1 MQKLDPEVEE
11 GNLEYKLKLLDNSD
25 HKIEKIATQMRWR
38 CCCEGGGEAIYT
50 VGIEDDGTV
59 VGIND
64 SDYNKTISILSS
76 AAKKNNF
83 SIKILTKTKVN
94 NDKNLYE
101 VLIREINKD
110 KYIDVK
116 VAIAGSVDSGK
127 STLMGVL
134 TSGKYDDSRGSARLS
149 VCNYVHEVKS
159 GRTSSVGQ
167 QIIGFNSNGTLI
179 NYNSL
184 GYKLSWPEVV
194 SRSSKVINFF
204 DLCGHEKYLKTTIV
218 GLASAEPDLCII
230 IVAANK
236 GIRNQNGNRACKRG
250 ERKNFDN
257 MTREHISLCVALNIP
272 FAIIVTKVDLVEDQK
287 IGNVY
292 EETLSDIDKTIK
304 SPGIRRQ
311 SLKIE
316 NDDDILIAAKQVHT
330 HSLVPI
336 FSISNVSGDGIDNLK
351 SFLNLLGKTPK
362 KITDGFV
369 KMFIDSIWS
378 VPGVGTVV
386 GGHLNSGKI
395 SINDKLF
402 IGPNNGKYDTV
413 SVRSIHSKKVP
424 VSFVTY
430 GSYVCLGL
438 KKIDKKNI
446 KKGNIIVSDM
456 SQKLLVCSFKA
467 NVRIMKTHSTTIKV
481 GYQPVVHCCSI
492 RQSVILTKIENKINT
507 RNPSNTKDDEILRTG
522 DSASCTFEFSF
533 NPQYVQPDMKILF
546 AENRTKIIGIITDIY

>member
-1 MQKLDPEVEE
+1 MKKLDPEVEE

-25 HKIEKIATQMRWR
+25 QKIEKIASQMRWR

-50 VGIEDDGTV
+50 IGIEDDGTI
-59 VGIND
+59 VGITD
-64 SDYNKTISILSS
+64 RDYDKTINILTS
-76 AAKKNNF
+76 AAEKNNF
-83 SIKILTKTKVN
+83 SIKQLSKTKV
-94 NDKNLYE
+94 DDERNLYE
-101 VLIREINKD
+101 VLIREINKEQ
-110 KYIDVK
+110 YIDIK
-116 VAIAGSVDSGK
+116 IAIAGSVDAGK

-134 TSGKYDDSRGSARLS
+134 TNGKYDDSRGSARLS
-149 VCNYVHEVKS
+149 VCNYIHEIKS

-167 QIIGFNSNGTLI
+167 QIIGFDNEGNLI

-194 SRSSKVINFF
+194 QRSSKIINFF

-218 GLASAEPDLCII
+218 GLASSEPDLCLI

-236 GIRNQNGNRACKRG
+236 GIRNEKGNRACKRG

-272 FAIIVTKVDLVEDQK
+272 FAIIVTKIDMIEDQN
-287 IGNVY
+287 INNIY
-292 EETLSDIDKTIK
+292 EQTMQDIDKIIK
-304 SPGIRRQ
+304 CPGVRRQ

-316 NDDDILIAAKQVHT
+316 TDDDILIAAKQVHT
-330 HSLVPI
+330 QSLVPI
-336 FSISNVSGDGIDNLK
+336 FSISNVSGKGIDKLKGFFNLINK
-351 SFLNLLGKTPK
+351 APKNLTE
-362 KITDGFV
+362 GFV
-369 KMFIDSIWS
+369 KMFVDSIWT

-395 SINDKLF
+395 NVNDKLF
-402 IGPNNGKYDTV
+402 IGPNNGKYEQV

-424 VSFVTY
+424 VSSVLN
-430 GSYVCLGL
+430 GCYVCLGL

-446 KKGNIIVSDM
+446 KKGNIIISDK
-456 SQKLLVCSFKA
+456 SQQVLVGSFKA

-492 RQSVILTKIENKINT
+492 RQSVVLTKIENKINT
-507 RNPSNTKDDEILRTG
+507 RNPSNTTEDEVLRTG
-522 DSASCTFEFSF
+522 DTASCTFKFSF
-533 NPQYVQPDMKILF
+533 KPQYVQPDMKILF